1 VGSAAGAARVGHGIL
16 SAVGAS
22 FGATTIE
29 TFVIAL
35 AFGFAGYYVA
45 ERFRRARGTGP
56 WRLSPT
62 LWGLICSLFTLL
74 GVMVL
79 LLAELTTRRQLP
91 YAPPDRLRGTYPIPG
106 PRGYGAPGTFAGP
119 AFPFP
124 PPGAS
129 PPSPFLDPSGYPAPP
144 STDGRPALFGWYPDP
159 AGRHQL
165 RYWDGRRW
173 SEHVADDGAASTDP
187 LGPPPMPPVAS
198 PPPPFVIPAP
208 GAPPT
213 TSGRPEPPSL

>member
-1 VGSAAGAARVGHGIL
+1 MDSAGEVARVGHGVL
-16 SAVGAS
+16 AAVGAG

-35 AFGFAGYYVA
+35 VFGFAGYYAA
-45 ERFRRARGTGP
+45 ERFRRSRGTSP

-91 YAPPDRLRGTYPIPG
+91 YAPPARLDSSYRAPT
-106 PRGYGAPGTFAGP
+106 PRGYGAPTFAGP
-119 AFPFP
+119 TLPFP
-124 PPGAS
+124 PPGIPA
-129 PPSPFLDPSGYPAPP
+129 PFLDPSGYPAPP
-144 STDGRPALFGWYPDP
+144 SPDGRPALFGWYPDP

-173 SEHVADDGAASTDP
+173 SEHVADDGAASSDP
-187 LGPPPMPPVAS
+187 LGPPPAPPFMP
-198 PPPPFVIPAP
+198 PPPPFGAP
-208 GAPPT
+208 GPGTPPPT
-213 TSGRPEPPSL
+213 GGSSEPPLG